1 MENFELDS
9 RLAND
14 TFVMGELLC
23 CKVLLMKNKEVP
35 WFVLVPKVPNVS
47 ELYELDAE
55 TQKLLLNEINLLS
68 SFVKNNFKVDKLNV
82 AAIGNIVNQLHVHV
96 VGRHKNDHCWP
107 DVVWGMSFN
116 EVYSKKEISS
126 LTNMLFEK
134 LDGFS
139 KV

>member
-14 TFVMGELLC
+14 TFVMGEFLC

-35 WFVLVPKVPNVS
+35 WFVLVPKVANVS